1 MFATIFYWIIIAVTG
16 LWGIWSAVWSIIYIV
31 KHENGNLWIFAIIN
45 ALILGL
51 LGLANLIY
59 STEGNQWYWFASS
72 RADISFLVYILWA
85 YCVLVIF
92 QFLCGFTRK
101 PNKAQ

>member
-72 RADISFLVYILWA
+72 RANISFLVYILWA

-101 PNKAQ
+101 PNKA

>member
-31 KHENGNLWIFAIIN
+31 KHENGNLWIFAIID

-101 PNKAQ
+101 PNKA